1 MKVTNLLEVL
11 LICVLI
17 AFVASKSVQPA
28 GKYILFFLIFI
39 CGLRNELL
47 SHCSSGWLSARNAS
61 AIVARMD
68 NATEANVV
76 MREATIDPSTVQV
89 VPVLVESAEISS
101 NAVSAG
107 ESNDILDPV
116 IEDAVVDAKPSIE
129 KPSVDASN
137 AGAATNE
144 VDKPVNNDDPNPI
157 NKFCTCSEAQ
167 CKCCRE
173 FSIPLIPVRGPGC
186 ATIRYLDND
195 KLGVTIKY
203 GDFVLASRQ
212 IDSKRS
218 TPICVPLPGGYNRF
232 CGRVYGIS
240 RENENFKAC
249 LGLEL
254 RADDEVEASLRVSCF
269 QFGPRGLATMEAEP
283 LPALESTEDEDDD
296 DDFLGLGGSE

>member
-1 MKVTNLLEVL
+1 M
-11 LICVLI
+11 
-17 AFVASKSVQPA
+17 
-28 GKYILFFLIFI
+28 
-39 CGLRNELL
+39 
-47 SHCSSGWLSARNAS
+47 
-61 AIVARMD
+61 
-68 NATEANVV
+68 TEASVI
-76 MREATIDPSTVQV
+76 MREATVDPTSVQV
-89 VPVLVESAEISS
+89 VPDLVDSVELSS
-101 NAVSAG
+101 NAILPG
-107 ESNDILDPV
+107 DSNEVLDPV
-116 IEDAVVDAKPSIE
+116 IEDSVAVKPAAE
-129 KPSVDASN
+129 APSNVADEV
-137 AGAATNE
+137 AGAITNE

-157 NKFCTCSEAQ
+157 NKYCTCSEAQ
-167 CKCCRE
+167 CKCCRD

-212 IDSKRS
+212 IDSRRT
-218 TPICVPLPGGYNRF
+218 TPICVPLPGGFNRF

-240 RENENFKAC
+240 REKENFKAC

-283 LPALESTEDEDDD
+283 LPALESAEDDDDDDD

>member
-1 MKVTNLLEVL
+1 MKT
-11 LICVLI
+11 
-17 AFVASKSVQPA
+17 
-28 GKYILFFLIFI
+28 
-39 CGLRNELL
+39 
-47 SHCSSGWLSARNAS
+47 
-61 AIVARMD
+61 D
-68 NATEANVV
+68 NVTEASVI
-76 MREATIDPSTVQV
+76 MREATVDPSSVQV
-89 VPVLVESAEISS
+89 VPDLVDSVEVASNAISQGESNEVLDAVAEDSSAVKPTADKPATSADES
-101 NAVSAG
+101 AVSA
-107 ESNDILDPV
+107 
-116 IEDAVVDAKPSIE
+116 AVS
-129 KPSVDASN
+129 
-137 AGAATNE
+137 NE

-157 NKFCTCSEAQ
+157 NKYCTCSEAQ
-167 CKCCRE
+167 CKCCRD

-212 IDSKRS
+212 IDSRRS
-218 TPICVPLPGGYNRF
+218 TPICVPLPGGFNRF

-283 LPALESTEDEDDD
+283 LPALESAEDDDDD
-296 DDFLGLGGSE
+296 DDFLGLGGSK

>member
-1 MKVTNLLEVL
+1 MVN
-11 LICVLI
+11 
-17 AFVASKSVQPA
+17 
-28 GKYILFFLIFI
+28 IFI
-39 CGLRNELL
+39 
-47 SHCSSGWLSARNAS
+47 SSDVYVRSYYRCIDCVFCHSVARNAS
-61 AIVARMD
+61 AIIVKTD
-68 NATEANVV
+68 NVTEASVI
-76 MREATIDPSTVQV
+76 MREATVDPTSVQV
-89 VPVLVESAEISS
+89 VPELVDSAEVSS
-101 NAVSAG
+101 NAISQG
-107 ESNDILDPV
+107 ESNEVLDPV
-116 IEDAVVDAKPSIE
+116 VEDSVAVKPAPE
-129 KPSVDASN
+129 KPSTVADEV
-137 AGAATNE
+137 AGAVTNE

-157 NKFCTCSEAQ
+157 NKYCVCSEAQ
-167 CKCCRE
+167 CKCCRD
-173 FSIPLIPVRGPGC
+173 FSIPLMPVRGPGC

-203 GDFVLASRQ
+203 GDLVLASRQ
-212 IDSKRS
+212 IDSRRT

-283 LPALESTEDEDDD
+283 LPALESEEGDDDDD